1 MDESSTNE
9 FWMWK
14 HGMER
19 QDTSRSSMKESQ
31 STLLNLIKF
40 NFSFR
45 KHETE
50 EEKAARLNNW
60 DDFLEGDE
68 EPENIEKESTTTA
81 VDK

>member
-1 MDESSTNE
+1 
-9 FWMWK
+9 
-14 HGMER
+14 
-19 QDTSRSSMKESQ
+19 MKESQ

-68 EPENIEKESTTTA
+68 EPENIEKEATTTA